1 MNFAAPASIRT
12 SVPVVVAVFRPWRD
26 DGARNRSTDVRA
38 PFSPY
43 TAVGSSSPA
52 STSRH
57 SSR

>member
-1 MNFAAPASIRT
+1 MSAAH
-12 SVPVVVAVFRPWRD
+12 
-26 DGARNRSTDVRA
+26 
-38 PFSPY
+38 SPDPGEIDLAAETHNDKERKVGHMLAGDY